1 MGDRVKPLSRT
12 FRLFTYTADL
22 VPTKV
27 RHGRRS
33 GGMFLFGSQPAWPLR
48 NSKKGAVAHV
58 ARGVRTRLA
67 CSALAFCL
75 ISLPK
80 PASSVS
86 SAADFAIDVLSW
98 PISLIR
104 RKKPKPVKQV
114 SVQET
119 AADRASHVSS
129 LQISPPKRVGYQGE
143 RIPVTALPLDATG
156 RPVEG
161 VRVSF
166 SSSNTTTLTLDPL
179 NVATLL
185 QAGAAWINAS
195 AGAATAKV
203 PVLVLPGSRALQSD
217 AQWAADQAKLNP
229 DGSVNTGVGSVI
241 PSLLDKLMP
250 TVHAQSGGGDSGD
263 FAYDELWSDPR
274 NRVGTPPGRVA
285 EQTNIGEVMPE
296 GSNFRLAIPF
306 EGLPGRGVSASVSAY
321 YNTRGLWS
329 RHGNAVTF
337 NAINTWPYLGFSIS
351 FGRIVTY
358 GSDPN
363 TKFILVDPDGTRH
376 YLGSGVSYQTNT
388 YQTND
393 GTHITYVGNATT
405 GGTINYNNGISMG
418 VGLINNRLLVSTVS
432 DTNGNS
438 YSISYQGLG
447 APTCQNGLGF
457 QWHQAINYIY
467 DSLGRV
473 ISFSY
478 DSCNNLVGSVRLGSA
493 EQARTR

>member
-1 MGDRVKPLSRT
+1 MRT
-12 FRLFTYTADL
+12 SSPSHRRASKA
-22 VPTKV
+22 TKT
-27 RHGRRS
+27 
-33 GGMFLFGSQPAWPLR
+33 
-48 NSKKGAVAHV
+48 
-58 ARGVRTRLA
+58 RGFQHRAKTRLA
-67 CSALAFCL
+67 CFALSCCL
-75 ISLPK
+75 ISVPM
-80 PASSVS
+80 PAVS
-86 SAADFAIDVLSW
+86 MRSAAQFAIDVLSW
-98 PISLIR
+98 PVSLIR
-104 RKKPKPVKQV
+104 RKKSKSVKQT

-119 AADRASHVSS
+119 PADRISHVSS
-129 LQISPPKRVGYQGE
+129 IQISPPKRVGYQGE
-143 RIPVTALPLDATG
+143 RIPITALPLDSSG

-161 VRVSF
+161 VRVNF
-166 SSSNTTTLTLDPL
+166 SSSDTTKLTMDGL
-179 NVATLL
+179 NFAMLL
-185 QAGAAWINAS
+185 QTGVVWINAT
-195 AGAATAKV
+195 AGAATARV
-203 PVLVLPGSRALQSD
+203 PVLVLPGTRALQSD

-229 DGSVNTGVGSVI
+229 DGTVTTGVGSVV

-250 TVHAQSGGGDSGD
+250 TAHAQSGGGDSAD

-306 EGLPGRGVSASVSAY
+306 DSLPGRGLSVNVAGY
-321 YNTRGLWS
+321 YNSRGLWS

-337 NAINTWPYLGFSIS
+337 NPINTWPYPGFSIS

-376 YLGSGVSYQTNT
+376 YLGSGISYQTNT

-405 GGTINYNNGISMG
+405 GGTIYYKNGISMV
-418 VGLINNRLLVSTVS
+418 VGLTNNRLLVSAVA

-438 YSISYQGLG
+438 YGISYMGLG
-447 APTCQNGLGF
+447 NPNCNTGLGF

-467 DSLGRV
+467 DTSGRV

-478 DSCNNLVGSVRLGSA
+478 DSCNNLVGISAPGSGA
-493 EQARTR
+493 QARTPRP